1 MVAQK
6 SLQIATATQAVDR
19 MEVLS
24 VMIDALWLYLRS
36 IKADETDDVQLNQKL
51 KQANDS
57 LYEIMSYLE
66 EKN

>member
-6 SLQIATATQAVDR
+6 PLNTTPAQAVDR

-36 IKADETDDVQLNQKL
+36 INTDETSDTQLNQKL
-51 KQANDS
+51 QQANES
-57 LYEIMSYLE
+57 LYAIMSYLE
-66 EKN
+66 EKK